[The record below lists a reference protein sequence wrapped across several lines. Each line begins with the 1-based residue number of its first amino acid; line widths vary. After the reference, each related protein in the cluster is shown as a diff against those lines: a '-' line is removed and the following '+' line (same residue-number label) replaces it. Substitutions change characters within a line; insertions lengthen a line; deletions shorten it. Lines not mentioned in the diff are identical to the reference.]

1 MIKHIFIFVIVSL
14 FAADAAFS
22 CTIAIISGKHT
33 IDGKPL
39 LWKHRDSDAFNNKIV
54 HLKNDR
60 FYAVALIDSD
70 DTEPENIWIGFNN
83 AGFAIMNSASYN
95 LKGDDTTKFSDQEGV
110 FMKKALMACGTID
123 EFELFIQNY
132 PRPMGV
138 EANFGVIDATGG
150 AAYFETDNYKY
161 TKLDV
166 NDPKIAPH
174 GYLIHT
180 NFSFTGET
188 DKGAGY
194 IRFNTA
200 ERLFQEAAS
209 EKNLSIDFIINDM
222 MTSLENS
229 LTGESL
235 EDALGKSSIQSD
247 FMYYQDCI
255 NRYSSVSSVVIQGV
269 KPNETPDYTVMWS
282 RVGFPLSSV
291 VIPVFLDANG
301 SLPKVVSAPANENAA
316 VCDKALLLKKKMVPI
331 RRGSG
336 KYYINLT
343 KVANSEKNGIR
354 QLLAPVDRAMLSKT
368 MEVIQ
373 QWQSKPNEPKNLSL
387 FNDWID
393 KKVLASYMELF
404 GI

>member
-1 MIKHIFIFVIVSL
+1 MIKNIILLVIITF
-14 FAADAAFS
+14 FAVDAAFS

-39 LWKHRDSDAFNNKIV
+39 LWKQRDSDAFNNKIV
-54 HLKNDR
+54 HLKGSK
-60 FYAVALIDSD
+60 FHAVALIDSD
-70 DTEPENIWIGFNN
+70 DAEPENIWIGFNN

-110 FMKKALMACGTID
+110 FMKKALLACGTVD

-138 EANFGVIDATGG
+138 EANFGVIDAFGG
-150 AAYFETDNYKY
+150 AAYFETDNYNY

-166 NDPKIAPH
+166 NDPRIAPH

-200 ERLFQEAAS
+200 EKLFQNAAAK
-209 EKNLSIDFIINDM
+209 KNLSADFIINEM

-229 LTGESL
+229 LTGESYT
-235 EDALGKSSIQSD
+235 EALSQSGQQSN

-269 KPNETPDYTVMWS
+269 ISKENPDYTVMWS
-282 RVGFPLSSV
+282 RVGFPLSSAI
-291 VIPVFLDANG
+291 IPVFLDKNG
-301 SLPKVVSAPANENAA
+301 SLPKVVTASAGENAA
-316 VCDKALLLKKKMVPI
+316 ICDKALLLKKKMVPI

-336 KYYINLT
+336 KYYIDLT
-343 KVANSEKNGIR
+343 KVVNAEKTGIR
-354 QLLAPVDRAMLSKT
+354 QLLAPVDNEIIKKT
-368 MEVIQ
+368 KEVMK
-373 QWQSKPNEPKNLSL
+373 QWQSQDASQRKLGL

-393 KKVLASYMELF
+393 QKVTQSYLELF